1 LEAGEQISP
10 ELSGGSEMTRKLMTL
25 GLTAGI
31 VAAMGM
37 ASVQADEQSVGC
49 HQPKEIA
56 RLLSNDFSER
66 PVAYG
71 LQQDGT
77 LMQIYAS
84 KTGDTWT
91 VVLTTPAGLS
101 CIVAEGTR
109 WENLPAGPDGP
120 LA

>member
-1 LEAGEQISP
+1 
-10 ELSGGSEMTRKLMTL
+10 MTRKLLTL
-25 GLTAGI
+25 GLFAG
-31 VAAMGM
+31 VAAVM
-37 ASVQADEQSVGC
+37 AAASAQANEQSMGC
-49 HQPKEIA
+49 HEPKEIA
-56 RLLSNDFSER
+56 RLLSADFSER

-77 LMQIYAS
+77 LMQIFAS
-84 KTGDTWT
+84 KTGETWT

-120 LA
+120 LV